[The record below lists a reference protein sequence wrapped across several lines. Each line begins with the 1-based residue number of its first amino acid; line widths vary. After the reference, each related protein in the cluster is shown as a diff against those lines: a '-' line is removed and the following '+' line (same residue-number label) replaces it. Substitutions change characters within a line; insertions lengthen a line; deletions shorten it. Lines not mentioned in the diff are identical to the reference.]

1 MKQPFAIPNDPNAKL
16 VNSAIRQLVV
26 IRTNLIR
33 NLDVANAKNSFN
45 ENDPEFIAAVK
56 KEAFNKKY
64 LKLLDA
70 KILELELT
78 T

>member
-1 MKQPFAIPNDPNAKL
+1 MNQPFAIPNDPRAQL
-16 VNSAIRQLVV
+16 VNSAIRQLVAV
-26 IRTNLIR
+26 RTKLIR
-33 NLDVANAKNSFN
+33 NLDVAKIKNSFN
-45 ENDPEFIAAVK
+45 ENDPEFIEAVK
-56 KEAFNKKY
+56 KEAFNAKY